1 MRYAITNGGF
11 TMPKAVLYAI
21 IAVLVVGG
29 GIFAYQQYEKKQ
41 DTLQIEIG
49 PKGMKV
55 DPPNR

>member
-1 MRYAITNGGF
+1 
-11 TMPKAVLYAI
+11 MPKAALYAI

-29 GIFAYQQYEKKQ
+29 GVFAYQQYEKER

-55 DPPNR
+55 DPPSR